1 MFLLHSFQKG
11 FTLIELLIV
20 IGIFIIIASVSMSLY
35 SNWQSDSGIDS
46 ALAEII
52 ETLRLAKN
60 RSESGLN
67 DSPHGVYFLINK
79 SGNDSYVLYQG
90 ADYAS
95 RDADFDKEIGL
106 DSSLSLNTTLD
117 GANVNFSQG
126 LGEPGAVGTVSIINN
141 NTNETK
147 TISINV
153 LGVVDSD

>member
-1 MFLLHSFQKG
+1 MPHSFQKG

-20 IGIFIIIASVSMSLY
+20 IGIFIIIASVSIPLY
-35 SNWQSDSGIDS
+35 SNWQPDSQTDS
-46 ALAEII
+46 ALAGVI

-67 DSPHGVYFLINK
+67 NSPHGVYFFINE

-95 RDADFDKEIGL
+95 RDADFDKEIEL
-106 DSSLSLNTTLD
+106 DNSLSLNMALD
-117 GANVNFSQG
+117 GANINFSQG
-126 LGEPGAVGTVSIINN
+126 LGEPGATGTVSIINN
-141 NTNETK
+141 NTNENK